1 MSPLPSAFPS
11 VLFWFVADQ
20 SLLAGFVKGFPG
32 IAAIDRECDAFFNRS
47 F

>member
-1 MSPLPSAFPS
+1 MKSTPSTLPS

-20 SLLAGFVKGFPG
+20 SLLARFVKGFRG
-32 IAAIDRECDAFFNRS
+32 IAAIASVMRFFNRS